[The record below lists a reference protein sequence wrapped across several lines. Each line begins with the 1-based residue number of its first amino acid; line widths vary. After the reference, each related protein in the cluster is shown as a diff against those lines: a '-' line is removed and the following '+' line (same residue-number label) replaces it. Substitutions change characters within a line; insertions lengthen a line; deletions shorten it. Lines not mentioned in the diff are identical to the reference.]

1 MAPSTPS
8 LVQQIKAPNDNN
20 REQRVL
26 WLVLVT
32 PEGKRRARV
41 ADVVI
46 GAELPQQYAELMRLP
61 TILTHAA
68 GYNAW
73 TAYRE
78 LMAMLDDDA
87 PESESDDA

>member
-1 MAPSTPS
+1 MAQHTAT
-8 LVQQIKAPNDNN
+8 LAQQIKAPDDNN
-20 REQRVL
+20 RQQRIL
-26 WLVLVT
+26 WIIMAT
-32 PEGKRRARV
+32 PEGRKRARV